1 MKRDRKARKSNRFDI
16 RFTDDEMDMLD
27 YLSEKKQLPKSVI
40 IRDALKMYYKS
51 TKYNEAYYEQYHVPF

>member
-1 MKRDRKARKSNRFDI
+1 MKKDRKARKSNRFDI

-40 IRDALKMYYKS
+40 IRDALKFYS
-51 TKYNEAYYEQYHVPF
+51 NIVKYQH